1 MNKTIIKIKNLT
13 MKYEGNIVF
22 ENLSFDVEK
31 GKFISIIGENG
42 CGKTTLMKAILGLKK
57 PVSGSVE
64 FVDLS
69 QKDIGYLPQQTDIQ
83 KNFPA
88 LVKEIVVSDITKELE
103 NISYK
108 ELSKGQKQTVLLA
121 RAIENCRKLL
131 VLDEPATS
139 LDPNSTENMYKL
151 IKQCQVERNN
161 TIIQVSHDIDNVLK
175 YSDYV
180 LHLCDDGCSFFGTVN
195 DYLISDTCKKFV

>member
-1 MNKTIIKIKNLT
+1 

-42 CGKTTLMKAILGLKK
+42 SGKTTLMKAILGLKK
-57 PVSGSVE
+57 PESGTIEYS
-64 FVDLS
+64 DLTP
-69 QKDIGYLPQQTDIQ
+69 KDIGYLPQQTDIQ

-88 LVKEIVVSDITKELE
+88 LVKEIVKSDITKEME
-103 NISYK
+103 NLSYK

-121 RAIENCRKLL
+121 RAIANCKKLL
-131 VLDEPATS
+131 VLDEPASS
-139 LDPNSTENMYKL
+139 LDPKATEDMYRL
-151 IKQCQVERNN
+151 IKECQINKKN

-195 DYLISDTCKKFV
+195 DYLTSDTCKKFI